1 MGLMEFEKK
10 EITKKSEDFSRWYTS
25 VILKAELADYA
36 PVKGCMVIRPYGYAL
51 WEGVQKYLDKAIKDS
66 GVQNAYFPLFIP
78 YSFLEKEKEHVKG
91 FSPQLAVVTHGGG
104 KKLEEPLVVRPT
116 SETIMYSMFA
126 KWIHSHRDLPL
137 KINQWCNVVRWE
149 MRTYLFL
156 RTMEFLWQEGHTAHA
171 TAEETQEEVLLR
183 FKMSRDFV
191 EGVLAIPT
199 VTGRKSDAEKFAGA
213 EATYTVEALMPDGKA
228 LQCGTSHNLGQNFA
242 KVFGIQF
249 QDEKGQLRYVHQTSW
264 CLSTTRIIGA
274 LIMAHGDDNG
284 LVLPPK
290 IAPIQVVVVPITPE
304 SQKSKVKVQNHS
316 AKLKTD
322 LGAAGIRVKIDDR
335 EVYTPG
341 WKFNEWE
348 LKGVPVRVEVGKR
361 EVEENTATIVRRD
374 TGEKVKCQMSNV
386 KTAVAETLDEIQ
398 KNLYQKARKFL
409 KENSH
414 EVGDYEDFKKIMAG
428 PRGLIK
434 AFWCGS
440 AECEQK
446 IKEETKATI
455 RAIPLESESASGRCV
470 YCGQSS
476 TSQPFFA
483 QAY

>member
-290 IAPIQVVVVPITPE
+290 IAPIQVVVVPIDSTDEEQLRYAKDVAAE
-304 SQKSKVKVQNHS
+304 SHF
-316 AKLKTD
+316 AH
-322 LGAAGIRVKIDDR
+322 IDSR
-335 EVYTPG
+335 PQHTPG
-341 WKFNEWE
+341 YKYNEWE
-348 LKGVPVRVEVGKR
+348 LKGVPLRIEIGKR
-361 EVEENTATIVRRD
+361 EVEEGVVTLVRRD
-374 TGEKVKCQMSNV
+374 TGEKVKCQMSNA
-386 KTAVAETLDEIQ
+386 KTEVEKTLEEIQ
-398 KNLYQKARKFL
+398 KSLYQKAQKFL
-409 KENSH
+409 EEH
-414 EVGDYEDFKKIMAG
+414 TREAGDYEEFKKIMNG
-428 PRGLIK
+428 SRGFIK

-455 RAIPLESESASGRCV
+455 RVIPFESEKASGNCIL
-470 YCGQSS
+470 CGQPA
-476 TSQPFFA
+476 TSKTLFA
-483 QAY
+483 QSY